1 MCEHTDLPID
11 IHICM
16 YATHFIYWKLSDP
29 ASPSSFNPLVVPVS
43 SSLFNP
49 LVVPVSSSLFN
60 PPVVHLKDYTK
71 NYPFCCVLRDRLCT
85 NIQTYIQIY
94 NSPCSISKFRGFSVG
109 KGKLYNK
116 PKKNHLQSFVYAM
129 FVVHSWHTHLHHHC
143 FFVCTFVVCNSVCSY
158 IVCYAHQYASMCI
171 HSILKALQ
179 MIFFF
184 VCYRALPSQPK
195 THEISK

>member
-1 MCEHTDLPID
+1 MQHISFIESLAIQLHLPPL
-11 IHICM
+11 IHLWFLFHLHSLIHLWFQFHLHSSIHLWS
-16 YATHFIYWKLSDP
+16 TWKIILKIILFVVYCVTGYVRTYRLTYRYTTRH
-29 ASPSSFNPLVVPVS
+29 ALFQNFVGFRLGRESSI
-43 SSLFNP
+43 
-49 LVVPVSSSLFN
+49 
-60 PPVVHLKDYTK
+60 
-71 NYPFCCVLRDRLCT
+71 T
-85 NIQTYIQIY
+85 NQ
-94 NSPCSISKFRGFSVG
+94 
-109 KGKLYNK
+109 
-116 PKKNHLQSFVYAM
+116 KKNHLQSFVYAM
-129 FVVHSWHTHLHHHC
+129 FVEHSWYTHLHHHC